1 MNSLC
6 DANEDTGEMS
16 SLLGKFD
23 NDGGAWGRALAE
35 VRLQEAAQQGEA
47 AGSLFSDL
55 GGRRPGAAGGG
66 RTAAAPATAFAATAR
81 TPADDAWSE
90 AVQGVRQQQKRAADD
105 SGGASA
111 GGERQRSSDGG
122 ARVLCVDTT
131 ASTPSTLR

>member
-6 DANEDTGEMS
+6 DADEDKGEMS

-66 RTAAAPATAFAATAR
+66 RTAAAPATAFAAHELLWL
-81 TPADDAWSE
+81 WSSTFVMYLRKSTFSWSAPLLA
-90 AVQGVRQQQKRAADD
+90 AVRAAL
-105 SGGASA
+105 AA
-111 GGERQRSSDGG
+111 DGF
-122 ARVLCVDTT
+122 D
-131 ASTPSTLR
+131 